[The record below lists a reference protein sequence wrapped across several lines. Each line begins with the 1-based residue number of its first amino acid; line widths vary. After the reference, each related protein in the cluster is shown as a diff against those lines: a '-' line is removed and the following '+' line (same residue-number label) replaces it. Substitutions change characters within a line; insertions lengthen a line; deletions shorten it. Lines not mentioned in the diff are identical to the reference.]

1 MVSSSC
7 FSSDASATSETF
19 CRMTLTALTQEE
31 SKLQVEES
39 WRMYALIQSDATRGA
54 VVRPYVTTFAR
65 TSLGGKLSGSG
76 SVLLPVL
83 TCPSPL
89 LPADAVLES
98 PLAEMI
104 EPDCHNRENQDDRR
118 RSGNFFRVYQP
129 HQQNL
134 GGYQPNDDPTMHI
147 WPKRCSALLL
157 QEREDLLN
165 AINAREG
172 LNEGNG
178 DHKEEAQTAAPHR
191 DENETNA
198 AGTIAFGS
206 FRTLSL
212 SASSYMNLSSIIAAK
227 TQILTHSQ
235 RE

>member
-39 WRMYALIQSDATRGA
+39 WRI
-54 VVRPYVTTFAR
+54 
-65 TSLGGKLSGSG
+65 
-76 SVLLPVL
+76 
-83 TCPSPL
+83 
-89 LPADAVLES
+89 LES

-134 GGYQPNDDPTMHI
+134 GGYQPNDDTTMHI
-147 WPKRCSALLL
+147 WPKRCSTLLL

-172 LNEGNG
+172 LNEGDG

-212 SASSYMNLSSIIAAK
+212 SASSYMNLSSMIAAK
-227 TQILTHSQ
+227 TQIITHSQ

>member
-39 WRMYALIQSDATRGA
+39 WRMFRFGSVARSNVSLTIASCRCSVAAVIQA
-54 VVRPYVTTFAR
+54 VVFTDNE
-65 TSLGGKLSGSG
+65 G
-76 SVLLPVL
+76 
-83 TCPSPL
+83 
-89 LPADAVLES
+89 
-98 PLAEMI
+98 EMI

-212 SASSYMNLSSIIAAK
+212 SASSYMNLSSMIAAK
-227 TQILTHSQ
+227 TQIITHNQ